1 MELDLVRKKLDY
13 FDDMIKTM
21 ITLRMSLI
29 PIVATIKVKNKMP
42 LFQGNRENE
51 IYKGIEEFAEKS
63 GVDSD
68 LVKNI
73 YKLIMTDALKIQEKM
88 AEDLKLSEKDEKI
101 DFSKLEPMKKKFEK
115 IDTIIEKNIPEIIL
129 DIMKECESKDLN
141 LTQVAT
147 WYYDEKIKFY
157 SGNHF

>member
-115 IDTIIEKNIPEIIL
+115 IDTIIEKDIPEIIL

>member
-1 MELDLVRKKLDY
+1 MELDLVRKELNY
-13 FDDMIKTM
+13 YDDMIKTM

-73 YKLIMTDALKIQEKM
+73 YKLIMTDALKMQEEM

-115 IDTIIEKNIPEIIL
+115 IDTIIEKDIPEIIL

-147 WYYDEKIKFY
+147 WYYDKKI
-157 SGNHF
+157 